1 MKKKGYKTT
10 YFKLEPKI
18 DITFHSHLPLQ
29 QDEWVTPW
37 NGHVSSGAA
46 AALAQH
52 AIMLGLTEA
61 SMQLSW
67 WCVGSRVATVDAAWI
82 LSQLHRVQAALGKGL
97 YEGEDLPELQASL
110 SYFVRAHVERL
121 KDLHEAFPPSS
132 GVIAQHQL
140 SYTLK

>member
-1 MKKKGYKTT
+1 M
-10 YFKLEPKI
+10 
-18 DITFHSHLPLQ
+18 
-29 QDEWVTPW
+29 TPW